1 MTRSVL
7 AKIHVLQIWLKRMGL
22 QNGRMSTVLCSGYHM
37 TGWVDDSVRGSFG
50 RAKLGLLLGVFTVIG
65 KKPFSLC
72 YAVVKVDTAL
82 YLL

>member
-1 MTRSVL
+1 
-7 AKIHVLQIWLKRMGL
+7 
-22 QNGRMSTVLCSGYHM
+22 M

-65 KKPFSLC
+65 KKPFFLC